1 MEDEQMEKTWED
13 FWTSGKVTDYL
24 SYRNSTGEQ
33 TTQQKEQQTDGA
45 GTRTDGNGFK
55 YHAN

>member
-1 MEDEQMEKTWED
+1 MEKTWED